1 MAYDGKI
8 LARAREIIAER
19 KRNNESEQSRRRT
32 AVYTHIPAVMD
43 IEAEITKLMSGIV
56 VDALKKGADAGAAVE
71 SAKEKCDV
79 LLKRRAELLVSGG
92 HPANYI
98 DEIHDCSFCHDTG
111 YVLGKPCSCLK
122 ALYQAEAVKE
132 LSQMLNINGQSF
144 ETFDLSLYDEVYDP
158 SWRDSPRAMM
168 SYAFNICR
176 DYAANFKPS
185 SVNLLFR
192 GGTGLGKTFLSASIA
207 KVVSEKGFSVVYD
220 TAVSVMEAFELQKFD
235 RSGEGAEEISSR
247 VRRYMDC
254 DLLILDDLGT
264 EMTTSFTQSALYTL
278 VNGRLINGGK
288 TIISTNL
295 SEDEMR
301 KRYSSQI
308 LSRLEGEYLP
318 VSFAG
323 RDIRAIK
330 RERGLK

>member
-8 LARAREIIAER
+8 LARVREIIAEK
-19 KRNNESEQSRRRT
+19 KRNNESEQSRRRD
-32 AVYTHIPAVMD
+32 AVYASIPAVMD
-43 IEAEITKLMSGIV
+43 IEAEITTLMSGV
-56 VDALKKGADAGAAVE
+56 VAEALRKGADAGAAVS
-71 SAKEKCDV
+71 SAKEKCET
-79 LLKRRAELLVSGG
+79 LLKRRAELLLSGG
-92 HPANYI
+92 YPANYI
-98 DEIHDCSFCHDTG
+98 DEIYDCPACGDTG

-122 ALYQAEAVKE
+122 ELYKSETVGE
-132 LSQMLNINGQSF
+132 LSQMLNIDGQCFEKFNLSF
-144 ETFDLSLYDEVYDP
+144 YDNVPDYETGKVP
-158 SWRDSPRAMM
+158 CQTM
-168 SYAFNICR
+168 SNILNLCR
-176 DYAANFKPS
+176 DYAADFKPS

-278 VNGRLINGGK
+278 VNGRLIKGGK

-301 KRYSSQI
+301 KRYTPQI
-308 LSRLEGEYLP
+308 VSRLEGEYHILN
-318 VSFAG
+318 FAG

-330 RERGLK
+330 HERGLK